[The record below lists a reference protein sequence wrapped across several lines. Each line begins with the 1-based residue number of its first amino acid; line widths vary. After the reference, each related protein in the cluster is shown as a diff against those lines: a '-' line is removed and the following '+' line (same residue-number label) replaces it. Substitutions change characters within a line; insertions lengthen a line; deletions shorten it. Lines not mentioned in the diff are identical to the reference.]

1 MKILLLTSEFWPV
14 NGGIATYARE
24 TALAATRLG
33 AKVTVVAPDYGIATH
48 AEDRRLPYAVRRFS
62 GGPHSRRDVPAKIA
76 LVRRI
81 LSDQEQDIVHAA
93 DWPFFIPLALA
104 RRLTDAR

>member
-14 NGGIATYARE
+14 NGGISTYARE

-33 AKVTVVAPDYGIATH
+33 AKVTLIAPDYGIATH
-48 AEDRRLPYAVRRFS
+48 AEDHRLPYVVRRF
-62 GGPHSRRDVPAKIA
+62 GGGVHSRRDLPAKVA

-81 LSDQEQDIVHAA
+81 VNDEEHHIVHAA
-93 DWPFFIPLALA
+93 DWPFFIPV
-104 RRLTDAR
+104 RVW